1 MKVEIKLL
9 PEAEEPYAVICTRE
23 VTSEIRR
30 AAELLEKESPG
41 VIPVKENDRI
51 VLLRPEEI
59 YMVRTEN
66 EKTAVYTKSKRYDGG
81 RRLYEFE
88 SILGTAFM
96 RISKGAL
103 VNLRCLDCVE
113 PSLGGLML
121 LVLKNGCKECISRRY
136 LPDFKKYL
144 GL

>member
-30 AAELLEKESPG
+30 AAELLKKESPG

-66 EKTAVYTKSKRYDGG
+66 EKTAVYTK
-81 RRLYEFE
+81 
-88 SILGTAFM
+88 A
-96 RISKGAL
+96 
-103 VNLRCLDCVE
+103 
-113 PSLGGLML
+113 SLKPIFHD
-121 LVLKNGCKECISRRY
+121 LK
-136 LPDFKKYL
+136 
-144 GL
+144 